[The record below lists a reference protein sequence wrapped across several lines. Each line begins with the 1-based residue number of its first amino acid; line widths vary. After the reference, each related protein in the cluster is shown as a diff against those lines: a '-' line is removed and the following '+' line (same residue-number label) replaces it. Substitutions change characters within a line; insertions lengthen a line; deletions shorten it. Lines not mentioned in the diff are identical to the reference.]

1 MLTQRSS
8 DFVSYMR
15 NFYRAREATGI
26 ALHDPERERYERP
39 NPSLSDRDCVLNLVQ
54 IAVNSPDRGDV

>member
-1 MLTQRSS
+1 
-8 DFVSYMR
+8 MR